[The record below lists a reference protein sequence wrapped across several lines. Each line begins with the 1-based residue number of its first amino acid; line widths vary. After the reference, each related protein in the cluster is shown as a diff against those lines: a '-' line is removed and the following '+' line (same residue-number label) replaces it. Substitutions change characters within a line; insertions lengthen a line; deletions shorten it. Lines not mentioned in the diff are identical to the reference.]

1 MIVPGL
7 DSFEDLLS
15 GMKDMYEKLNKE
27 CEALRETLNAYNEE
41 DEIRKRDERIRE
53 LQERSLYIF
62 SEEESR
68 NDKEFRKAHSH
79 SCEITGVFDYRIA
92 GTGVENCIA
101 VICPFCG
108 KSKDLVVDAGN
119 W

>member
-1 MIVPGL
+1 MIVSGL
-7 DSFEDLLS
+7 VSFEDLLLS
-15 GMKDMYEKLNKE
+15 MKDKYEKLNKE
-27 CEALRETLNAYNEE
+27 CEALRETLNTYNEE
-41 DEIRKRDERIRE
+41 DEVRKRDERIRE

-68 NDKEFRKAHSH
+68 NNKEFWKAHWH
-79 SCEITGVFDYRIA
+79 SCKNSGIFDYRIA
-92 GTGVENCIA
+92 GAGVDNCIT

-108 KSKDLVVDAGN
+108 KSKNLVMDTGD

>member
-1 MIVPGL
+1 MIVSGL
-7 DSFEDLLS
+7 DSFENLLS

-41 DEIRKRDERIRE
+41 DEVRKRDERIRE

-68 NDKEFRKAHSH
+68 NDKEFRKEHWH
-79 SCEITGVFDYRIA
+79 SCENSGVFDA
-92 GTGVENCIA
+92 GAGLENCID
-101 VICPFCG
+101 VICHFCG

>member
-1 MIVPGL
+1 MIVSGL
-7 DSFEDLLS
+7 VSFEDLLLS
-15 GMKDMYEKLNKE
+15 MKDKYEKLNKE
-27 CEALRETLNAYNEE
+27 CEALRETLNTYNEE
-41 DEIRKRDERIRE
+41 DEVRKRDERIRE

-68 NDKEFRKAHSH
+68 NDKEFREAHLH
-79 SCEITGVFDYRIA
+79 SCKNDGIFNYRI
-92 GTGVENCIA
+92 TTTEVDTCIA

-108 KSKDLVVDAGN
+108 KSKDLVVDLGH

>member
-68 NDKEFRKAHSH
+68 NDKEFRKAHWH
-79 SCEITGVFDYRIA
+79 SCENSGVFDYRIA

>member
-1 MIVPGL
+1 MIVSGL
-7 DSFEDLLS
+7 ASFEDLLLS
-15 GMKDMYEKLNKE
+15 MKDKYEKLNKE
-27 CEALRETLNAYNEE
+27 REALRETLNTYNEE
-41 DEIRKRDERIRE
+41 DEVRKRDERIRE

-68 NDKEFRKAHSH
+68 NDKEFRKAHWHACKNSG
-79 SCEITGVFDYRIA
+79 IFDYRI
-92 GTGVENCIA
+92 TVTEVDTCIT

-108 KSKDLVVDAGN
+108 ESKDLVVDLGD

>member
-1 MIVPGL
+1 MIVSGL
-7 DSFEDLLS
+7 VSFEDLLLS
-15 GMKDMYEKLNKE
+15 MKDKYEKLNKE
-27 CEALRETLNAYNEE
+27 CEALRETLNTYNEE
-41 DEIRKRDERIRE
+41 DEVRKRDERIRE

-68 NDKEFRKAHSH
+68 NDKQFRKAHWY
-79 SCEITGVFDYRIA
+79 SCKNRGIFDYRIT
-92 GTGVENCIA
+92 GTEVDNCIT

-108 KSKDLVVDAGN
+108 KSKELVVDTGN

>member
-1 MIVPGL
+1 MIVSGL
-7 DSFEDLLS
+7 ASFEDLLLS
-15 GMKDMYEKLNKE
+15 MKDKYEKLNKE
-27 CEALRETLNAYNEE
+27 CEALNAYNEE
-41 DEIRKRDERIRE
+41 DEVRKRDERIRE

-68 NDKEFRKAHSH
+68 NDKEFRKAHWH
-79 SCEITGVFDYRIA
+79 SCENSGVFDYRIA

>member
-41 DEIRKRDERIRE
+41 DEIRKRDERIQE
-53 LQERSLYIF
+53 LGETCAGSLH
-62 SEEESR
+62 
-68 NDKEFRKAHSH
+68 RKRVQR
-79 SCEITGVFDYRIA
+79 GQRISGGA
-92 GTGVENCIA
+92 LD
-101 VICPFCG
+101 F
-108 KSKDLVVDAGN
+108 L
-119 W
+119 